1 MSLPSYTSSI
11 LLTKAYRIIRT
22 TAYDCLD
29 KHGINATQW
38 SILGLVHEAKNGIT
52 LSVVA
57 DNLGVKKPL
66 ITLLV
71 DGMVERDMVE
81 RKPNKDDSRSKLLFM
96 KPNGKKLI
104 KTMETEIQNGFQP
117 LFDGVSDHSFSVYT
131 SVLEAIIKNEGL
143 KNAAS

>member
-11 LLTKAYRIIRT
+11 LLTKAYRIIRA

-29 KHGINATQW
+29 RHGINATQW

-71 DGMVERDMVE
+71 DGMVEQDLIE
-81 RKPNKDDSRSKLLFM
+81 RKPNKEDSRSKLLFM
-96 KPNGKKLI
+96 TPNGKKLI
-104 KTMETEIQNGFQP
+104 KNMEAEIQDVFQP
-117 LFDGVSDHSFSVYT
+117 LFEGVSDHSFSVYT
-131 SVLEAIIKNEGL
+131 GVLETIINNEGL
-143 KNAAS
+143 NNA